1 MKTNKKTFSLTP
13 NQGSQ
18 MSLSFAHTI
27 SQAKAAVSFLKNRPH
42 LNLIECAEEL
52 LSDLYWFEEEAI
64 RFHRMAI
71 NNEDASLS
79 YKHMV
84 SVMVDIHG
92 YDETE
97 ILDWIEEIVT
107 ATAFH

>member
-1 MKTNKKTFSLTP
+1 MKTNKKAFSITP
-13 NQGSQ
+13 NQGFQ
-18 MSLSFAHTI
+18 MSLTFAHTI

-42 LNLIECAEEL
+42 LNLIDCAEEL
-52 LSDLYWFEEEAI
+52 LADLYWFEDEAI
-64 RFHRMAI
+64 RFHRLAI
-71 NNEDASLS
+71 NNEDASLC
-79 YKHMV
+79 YKHIV